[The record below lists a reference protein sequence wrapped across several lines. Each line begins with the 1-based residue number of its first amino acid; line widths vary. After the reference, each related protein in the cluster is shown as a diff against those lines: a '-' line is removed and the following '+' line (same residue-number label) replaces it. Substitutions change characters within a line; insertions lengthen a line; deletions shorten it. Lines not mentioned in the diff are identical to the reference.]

1 MSITNISASGVNA
14 KNIGVQVLTQKD
26 FDAMT
31 PTRQA
36 FIRDRIKDGQVKI
49 VDPSVITPP
58 TPPKPTQTK
67 RGPNPVASQPHPR
80 PRAEPPESA
89 MPLFLNK
96 LIRLFLTTGQ
106 NRTGILTNIYQY
118 EVVIETKD
126 GPVVILKHAI
136 VSIELARFYQPPPT
150 TPPTTTECTKLTDSI
165 PEHD

>member
-1 MSITNISASGVNA
+1 MSTTNISASGINA

-36 FIRDRIKDGQVKI
+36 FIRDRIKAGQVKI
-49 VDPSVITPP
+49 VDQSVITPP
-58 TPPKPTQTK
+58 TPPKSTQTK
-67 RGPNPVASQPHPR
+67 RGPNPTASQLR
-80 PRAEPPESA
+80 LRARAGPPESS
-89 MPLFLNK
+89 MPMFLNK

-118 EVVIETKD
+118 DVVIETKD
-126 GPVVILKHAI
+126 GQFVILKHAI

-150 TPPTTTECTKLTDSI
+150 ASPTTTECTKLTYSI
-165 PEHD
+165 HEHD